1 MSCFNWLFLNLAF
14 VMIVYLIRHYVF
26 AAIVL
31 IYGRG
36 SKRRLNGGGDC
47 KPFVSVVVP
56 AHNEENVI
64 GRLLKR
70 ICEFTYPKERLQVLV
85 VDDGSTDGTGKII
98 DEFAEGHSFIKPLH
112 RVSAVEKV
120 AALNEALRHVSGE
133 FVYFFDA
140 DYVPDVDCLGIMN
153 CAFSDL
159 RVGAV
164 QGHVRVLNLDKR
176 VSKVVSLERV
186 GGYRVDQL
194 ARDILGLVPQFGGTA
209 GGVRRSLLEP
219 LGVLM
224 RICWLKIRT

>member
-1 MSCFNWLFLNLAF
+1 MGWFNWLLLHLAV

-31 IYGRG
+31 MYGRG
-36 SKRRLNGGGDC
+36 SRRCLNGGGDC

-56 AHNEENVI
+56 AHNEEKVI
-64 GRLLKR
+64 ERLLKR

-85 VDDGSTDGTGKII
+85 VDDGSNDSTGKII
-98 DEFAEGHSFIKPLH
+98 DEFAERYCFIKPLH
-112 RVSAVEKV
+112 RSSAVGKA
-120 AALNEALRHVSGE
+120 AALNEALKYVSGE

-140 DYVPDVDCLGIMN
+140 DYVPDVDCLENMN

-164 QGHVRVLNLDKR
+164 QSHVRVLNLDKQ

-209 GGVRRSLLEP
+209 GGVRRSLLEF
-219 LGVLM
+219 LGGF
-224 RICWLKIRT
+224 R